1 MTKESLFRLVYA
13 SRNLV
18 PMAEA
23 EAEIA
28 DILAKAR
35 RNNPPLG
42 VTGALLFSAE
52 AFVQALEGG
61 MDAVEQVF
69 ERIQCDLRHTDV
81 VVLEAGAVEARAF
94 AAWSM
99 AYAGRQPDIR
109 FEALRDRSDGNAPA
123 PMELLRG
130 ALGRMQGGRAVA

>member
-1 MTKESLFRLVYA
+1 MSEKPLFRLVYA

-18 PMAEA
+18 PEA
-23 EAEIA
+23 EVEAEVA

-35 RNNPPLG
+35 RNNPALG

-61 MDAVEQVF
+61 MEAVEQVF

-81 VVLEAGAVEARAF
+81 VVLEAGAVESRAF
-94 AAWSM
+94 PGWSM
-99 AYAGRQPDIR
+99 AYGGHRPDLR
-109 FEALRDRSDGNAPA
+109 FEALRDRPDGVAAA
-123 PMELLRG
+123 PMELLRR
-130 ALGRMQGGRAVA
+130 ALGRMQGGLAA